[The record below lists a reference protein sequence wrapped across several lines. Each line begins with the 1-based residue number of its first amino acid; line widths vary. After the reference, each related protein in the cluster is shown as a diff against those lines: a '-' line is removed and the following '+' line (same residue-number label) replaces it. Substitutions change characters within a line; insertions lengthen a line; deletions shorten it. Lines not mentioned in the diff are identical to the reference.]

1 MSVVNPYPISQLSR
15 RRFLS
20 TAAAAV
26 VAATTAERIFAVAA
40 SPSASVEATTGTF
53 LDSTRVH
60 DISVSFDQDAYDSII
75 ETFSESGKK
84 EWIEAAVSIN
94 GTPYEKAGMRLK
106 GNSSLMA
113 LRANELGLEEPQG
126 PFSQAPGGDVSAIE
140 QRGEAG
146 ILGPG
151 DVSADEPVSLPWL
164 IRLDKYVDGQNHN
177 GMTELVIRS
186 NGSQTSLN
194 EAVALELL
202 TAAGL
207 ASQRAAA
214 TRFSVN
220 AGRPALRLAIENPND
235 AWMARHFSS
244 EGLLYKAESTGD
256 YSYRGDDPDSYAE
269 VFDLEA
275 GGTGEEA
282 EDIAP
287 LIEFLD
293 FVNNSDDETF
303 AAELPERLDTEQFAI
318 YLAMMELINNFD
330 DIDGP
335 GNNSYL
341 YYDPVHVQFTV
352 VPWDMNLA
360 FGGLGDVI
368 PANGEARELPTG
380 FDPSASPM
388 PSRSG
393 TPAADQGTPSAGQ
406 PHIVNPN
413 ENPNPLVQRFGA
425 VPSLAELTDET
436 RDRLRTDLYESG
448 AAAGILS
455 RWVELLKKGARDL
468 VDQETLTT
476 ESERIAQ
483 YFTR

>member
-1 MSVVNPYPISQLSR
+1 MFVVNPRPVSPFSR

-26 VAATTAERIFAVAA
+26 AAAATAERITAVGA
-40 SPSASVEATTGTF
+40 SPSASPKAVTGTF
-53 LDSTRVH
+53 LDATVVH
-60 DISVSFDQDAYDSII
+60 DISVAFNQDVYDAMI
-75 ETFSESGKK
+75 ETFSDSGEKD
-84 EWIEAAVSIN
+84 WIEAGVSID
-94 GTPYEKAGMRLK
+94 GSTYERAGLRLK
-106 GNSSLMA
+106 GNSSLMG
-113 LRANELGLEEPQG
+113 LRTNAEVVG
-126 PFSQAPGGDVSAIE
+126 PEGVPDQAPGG
-140 QRGEAG
+140 
-146 ILGPG
+146 
-151 DVSADEPVSLPWL
+151 VSADEPRSLPWL
-164 IRLDKYVDGQNHN
+164 IRLDKYVDGQNHH

-220 AGRPALRLAIENPND
+220 DGDPALRLAIEHPND

-275 GGTGEEA
+275 GGTGDEV
-282 EDIAP
+282 EDMAP

-303 AAELPERLDTEQFAI
+303 AAQLQQRLDTEQFAT

-341 YYDPVHVQFTV
+341 YVGQDRMRFTV

-360 FGGLGDVI
+360 FGPSGGGFGDVVLADGQA
-368 PANGEARELPTG
+368 PEPPPG
-380 FDPSASPM
+380 FDPSTARLPR
-388 PSRSG
+388 PSQSG
-393 TPAADQGTPSAGQ
+393 TPAAGQETPTAAQ
-406 PHIVNPN
+406 PGIVNPH

-425 VPSLAELTDET
+425 VPSLAELTYET
-436 RDRLRTDLYESG
+436 EDRLRTDLFERG
-448 AAAGILS
+448 AATEILS
-455 RWVELLKKGARDL
+455 RWVELLAKGASDL
-468 VDQETLTT
+468 VDQETLTS
-476 ESERIAQ
+476 ESDRIAQ
-483 YFTR
+483 HFTRQ